1 MTSSRDPSELLPL
14 KHDVLLVLIA
24 VAPGPKHG
32 YAIMTDVFDRSG
44 GTLRLQTGAL
54 YRTLKQLVR
63 QDLIVEC
70 SAPTESEV
78 GDARRRYYRTTRF
91 GEQVLAAESDR
102 LAQLVRAARF
112 GLAGKTARLA

>member
-14 KHDVLLVLIA
+14 KQDVLLILIA

-32 YAIMTDVFDRSG
+32 YAIMTDVLERSG

-54 YRTLKQLVR
+54 YRTLKQLLR
-63 QDLIVEC
+63 QDLIAEC
-70 SAPTESEV
+70 PAPPETAVDDS
-78 GDARRRYYRTTRF
+78 RRRYYRTTRF